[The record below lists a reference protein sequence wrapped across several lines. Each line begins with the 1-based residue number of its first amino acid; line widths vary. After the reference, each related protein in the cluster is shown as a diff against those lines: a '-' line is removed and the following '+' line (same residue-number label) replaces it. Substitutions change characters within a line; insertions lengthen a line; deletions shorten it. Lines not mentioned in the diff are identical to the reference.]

1 METINWKVDGMTCGN
16 CALSIN
22 KLLTKQGMQK
32 VQVNAVTGEVL
43 FDSPDAL
50 SSLDIARKNITDLG
64 YRVVDDTQEN
74 IPVKKKFLGTYLA
87 KFWFCLPFT
96 LTLMAGHWA
105 MTFGFHFL
113 HNAWQQLVICL
124 PVMIVGMNFFG
135 RSAYRSLTKGIPN
148 MNVLIALGASA
159 AFIYS
164 LIGTFTGDMDKLFYE
179 TAASILNIVFFGN
192 WMEDY
197 SVAKTEKAIHEM
209 TKVQKVIANMIA
221 YDDAHNENIFPV
233 ENIHLK
239 VGDLILIKTGEQVP
253 MDCKVLSGEAE
264 LNEAII
270 SGESVPLFK
279 KQGDTLIGGSVVAN
293 GTVKCYV
300 TATGKDTVMNGIVT
314 MMKQAQGQKPP
325 VQLLAD
331 KISAIFV
338 PVVVSIALLTIG
350 INYFFIHQTF
360 EESLMRSIAVLVISC
375 PCAMGLATPA
385 AIAVGL
391 GRAAKHGILYT
402 QPESMELFAQIKQIV
417 FDKTGTLTTG
427 DFKVSGYKLLVAG
440 EETVIGNRESEV
452 KETGI
457 VNRESLG
464 GDIDPKLATTDSRL
478 TTPDFQK
485 IVYSLEKFSNH
496 PIAKSIA
503 KEWKTAEVI
512 KWKKIEEIKGL
523 GMKAIDKEGN
533 TYMIGSAK
541 IDETIEDK
549 SHHLYVKKNEQII
562 GWIDIADEIREEAK
576 AVMAFCKRENIKTI
590 LLSGDNMAKCKL
602 VGDALGI
609 DEVIAEQTPQQ
620 KLDTIEK
627 LCKTTPTVMVGDGI
641 NDAPALAKATISI
654 SLSSASQLAI
664 QSASVVLMNNGLQ
677 KLPMAMQLGKHT
689 YNTVKGNLFWA
700 FFYNIIAIPFAAKG
714 LFTPTAGALLMG
726 CSDVVLAINSL
737 RLNWKR
743 IR

>member
-1 METINWKVDGMTCGN
+1 METINWTVQGMTCGN
-16 CALSIN
+16 CALSVN
-22 KLLTKQGMQK
+22 KVLTKQGMQK
-32 VQVNAVTGEVL
+32 VQVNAVTGEVI
-43 FDSPDAL
+43 FDNPEAISAL
-50 SSLDIARKNITDLG
+50 TIARKNITDLG
-64 YRVVDDTQEN
+64 YKVVDETQQGLPE
-74 IPVKKKFLGTYLA
+74 KKQFLSSYLN

-96 LTLMAGHWA
+96 LVLMAGHWA

-113 HNAWQQLVICL
+113 HNAWLQMAICL
-124 PVMIVGMNFFG
+124 PVYSIGMSFFG
-135 RSAYRSLTKGIPN
+135 KSAYKSLTKGIPN
-148 MNVLIALGASA
+148 MNVLIALGSSA

-164 LIGTFTGDMDKLFYE
+164 LIGTITGDMNKIFYE
-179 TAASILNIVFFGN
+179 TAASIITIVFFGN

-197 SVAKTEKAIHEM
+197 SVEKTEKAINEM
-209 TKVQKVIANMIA
+209 TKVQKVMANMIA

-253 MDCKVLSGEAE
+253 MDCKILSGEAE
-264 LNEAII
+264 ANEAII

-325 VQLLAD
+325 VQQLAD

-338 PVVVSIALLTIG
+338 PVVVSIALLTIL
-350 INYFFIHQTF
+350 INYFFLHNSFQ
-360 EESLMRSIAVLVISC
+360 ESLMRSIAVLVISC

-402 QPESMELFAQIKQIV
+402 QTESMELFAQIKQIV

-427 DFKVSGYKLLVAG
+427 DFRIENV
-440 EETVIGNRESEV
+440 
-452 KETGI
+452 GI
-457 VNRESLG
+457 LNDEWFANLNDNNFSA
-464 GDIDPKLATTDSRL
+464 IDSPLSTHN
-478 TTPDFQK
+478 FQK
-485 IVYSLEKFSNH
+485 LVYSLEKFSNH

-503 KEWKTAEVI
+503 KEWKTTEVI
-512 KWKKIEEIKGL
+512 KWKKIEEIKGV

-533 TYMIGSAK
+533 TYLIGSAK
-541 IDETIEDK
+541 IDETIVDK
-549 SHHLYVKKNEQII
+549 NHHLYVKKNDVVI

-576 AVMAFCKRENIKTI
+576 AVIAFCKREGIKTI
-590 LLSGDNMAKCKL
+590 LLSGDNMAKCKI
-602 VGDALGI
+602 VGDVLGI
-609 DEVIAEQTPQQ
+609 DEVIAEQSPKQ
-620 KLDTIEK
+620 KLAFIEN
-627 LCKTTPTVMVGDGI
+627 LCKLAPTVMVGDGI

-664 QSASVVLMNNGLQ
+664 QSASVVLMNHGLN

-700 FFYNIIAIPFAAKG
+700 FCYNIIAIPFAAIG
-714 LFTPTAGALLMG
+714 LFTPTVGALLMG
-726 CSDVVLAINSL
+726 CSDVVLAVNSL
-737 RLNWKR
+737 RLNWKNVV
-743 IR
+743 

>member
-1 METINWKVDGMTCGN
+1 
-16 CALSIN
+16 
-22 KLLTKQGMQK
+22 
-32 VQVNAVTGEVL
+32 
-43 FDSPDAL
+43 
-50 SSLDIARKNITDLG
+50 
-64 YRVVDDTQEN
+64 
-74 IPVKKKFLGTYLA
+74 
-87 KFWFCLPFT
+87 
-96 LTLMAGHWA
+96 MAGHWA

-113 HNAWQQLVICL
+113 HNAWLQMAICL
-124 PVMIVGMNFFG
+124 PVYGIGMSFFG
-135 RSAYRSLTKGIPN
+135 KSAYKSLTKGIPN
-148 MNVLIALGASA
+148 MNVLIALGSSA

-164 LIGTFTGDMDKLFYE
+164 LIGTITGDMNKIFYE
-179 TAASILNIVFFGN
+179 TAASIITIVFFGN

-197 SVAKTEKAIHEM
+197 SVEKTEKAINEM
-209 TKVQKVIANMIA
+209 TKVQKVMANMIA

-253 MDCKVLSGEAE
+253 MDCKILSGEVEA
-264 LNEAII
+264 NEAII

-300 TATGKDTVMNGIVT
+300 TATGKDTVMNGIVS

-325 VQLLAD
+325 VQQLAD

-338 PVVVSIALLTIG
+338 PVVVSIALLTIL
-350 INYFFIHQTF
+350 INYFFLHNSFQ
-360 EESLMRSIAVLVISC
+360 ESLMRSISVLVISC

-402 QPESMELFAQIKQIV
+402 QTESMELFAQIKQIV

-427 DFKVSGYKLLVAG
+427 DFRIENV
-440 EETVIGNRESEV
+440 
-452 KETGI
+452 GI
-457 VNRESLG
+457 LNDEWSANLN
-464 GDIDPKLATTDSRL
+464 DNNFSAIDSPLSTHN
-478 TTPDFQK
+478 FQK
-485 IVYSLEKFSNH
+485 LVYSLEKFSNH

-503 KEWKTAEVI
+503 KEWKTTEVI
-512 KWKKIEEIKGL
+512 KWKKIEEIKGV

-533 TYMIGSAK
+533 TYLIGSAK
-541 IDETIEDK
+541 IDETIVDK
-549 SHHLYVKKNEQII
+549 NHHLYVKKNDVVI

-576 AVMAFCKRENIKTI
+576 AVIAFCKREGIKTI
-590 LLSGDNMAKCKL
+590 LLSGDNMAKCKI
-602 VGDALGI
+602 VGDVLGI
-609 DEVIAEQTPQQ
+609 DEVIAEQSPKQ
-620 KLDTIEK
+620 KLAFIEN
-627 LCKTTPTVMVGDGI
+627 LCKLAPTVMVGDGI

-664 QSASVVLMNNGLQ
+664 QSASVVLMNHGLN

-700 FFYNIIAIPFAAKG
+700 FCYNIIAIPFAAIG
-714 LFTPTAGALLMG
+714 LFTPTVGALLKG
-726 CSDVVLAINSL
+726 CSDEVLAVNSL
-737 RLNWKR
+737 RLNWKNVV
-743 IR
+743 